1 MIYFAMCVWW
11 RWGEKYENKEK
22 TLSISQ
28 RKEKKLRS
36 SIFFFCKEFLLI
48 REEM

>member
-1 MIYFAMCVWW
+1 MFCNVGGGSG
-11 RWGEKYENKEK
+11 GENYENKEK

-36 SIFFFCKEFLLI
+36 SLFFFLKEFLLI